1 METLLLSWI
10 YYHLATVLDVV
21 SPGFSR
27 RCRRYALCMND
38 TRVRCACEVRQH
50 CLCKINTDTLD
61 VLSKKKYTCI
71 SLIVVFFSLYYYIL
85 LQCVVYAFRSP
96 CNVNAS
102 IGKQPTVTFSTG
114 IYTPVV
120 VEERSKLIW
129 RPNAF
134 MSSCQL

>member
-1 METLLLSWI
+1 MLLSWI

-50 CLCKINTDTLD
+50 CLCKIIRIPWTSFQRINIF
-61 VLSKKKYTCI
+61 CI
-71 SLIVVFFSLYYYIL
+71 SLIVVFFILYYYIL
-85 LQCVVYAFRSP
+85 LQCVVHAFRSP

-114 IYTPVV
+114 IYTPVA

-134 MSSCQL
+134 MNSCQL